1 VKRKIFIVTERRAD
15 FSRFKPIIKLIKLS
29 KNLDYDLVVTGNHI
43 LKEYGNTINE
53 IKKENFKIFKTF
65 KMFLKNR
72 ENDGSEMVHG
82 LGIAIQELSKIVKKS
97 NPDIILSGFDIAANL
112 AVTIVGAHMN
122 IPVAH
127 IQGGEVSGTIDESI
141 RHAMSKF
148 SHYHFVSNLDAKIR
162 LIKMGEIKKNIYI
175 VGCPSIDALNQEAM
189 LSKEYIKKKFSID
202 LDEKYLILI
211 QHPVTSEVRS
221 NEQISN
227 TLKALGK
234 FNIAKLIIFPNND
247 AGSKKI
253 IKVLKNSKFKI
264 VKTLNLR
271 EYKTLLSNASLLVGN
286 SSSGIHE
293 AATYKLPVVNIGS
306 RQNGRLKSINVINA
320 NYSTQDIIKKIK
332 FVLNNLEFKRKIK
345 SIKNPYGDGNSASK
359 ITLHLSK
366 IKINKVTTQKKITY

>member
-1 VKRKIFIVTERRAD
+1 MKRKIFIVTERRAD

-175 VGCPSIDALNQEAM
+175 VGCPSIDALNQEAL

-211 QHPVTSEVRS
+211 QHPVTSEIRS

-306 RQNGRLKSINVINA
+306 RQNGRLKSINVVNA

-332 FVLNNLEFKRKIK
+332 FVLNNLQFKRRIK
-345 SIKNPYGDGNSASK
+345 SIKNPYGDGNSAKK
-359 ITLHLSK
+359 IVSYLSK
-366 IKINKVTTQKKITY
+366 VKIDKNIIQKKITY

>member
-1 VKRKIFIVTERRAD
+1 MKRKIFIVTERRAD

-175 VGCPSIDALNQEAM
+175 VGCPSIDALNQEAL

-211 QHPVTSEVRS
+211 QHPVTSEIRS

-306 RQNGRLKSINVINA
+306 RQNGRLKSINVVNA

-332 FVLNNLEFKRKIK
+332 FVLNNLQFKRRIK
-345 SIKNPYGDGNSASK
+345 SIKNPYGDGNSAKK
-359 ITLHLSK
+359 IVSYLSK
-366 IKINKVTTQKKITY
+366 VKIDKIIIQKKITY

>member
-1 VKRKIFIVTERRAD
+1 MKRKIFIVTERRAD

-175 VGCPSIDALNQEAM
+175 VGCPSIDALNQEVM

-202 LDEKYLILI
+202 LEEKYLILI

-227 TLKALGK
+227 TLKALEK

-306 RQNGRLKSINVINA
+306 RQNGRLKSINVINSD
-320 NYSTQDIIKKIK
+320 YSTQDIIKKIK

>member
-1 VKRKIFIVTERRAD
+1 MKRKIFMVTERRAD

-175 VGCPSIDALNQEAM
+175 VGCPSIDALNQEVM

-202 LDEKYLILI
+202 LEEKYLILI

-227 TLKALGK
+227 TLKALEK

-306 RQNGRLKSINVINA
+306 RQNGRLKSINVINSD
-320 NYSTQDIIKKIK
+320 YSTQDIIKKIK

>member
-1 VKRKIFIVTERRAD
+1 MKRKIFIVTERRAD

-332 FVLNNLEFKRKIK
+332 FVLNNLQFKRRIK
-345 SIKNPYGDGNSASK
+345 SIKNPYGDGNSAKK
-359 ITLHLSK
+359 IVSYLSK
-366 IKINKVTTQKKITY
+366 VKIDKIIIQKKITY

>member
-1 VKRKIFIVTERRAD
+1 MKRKIFIVTERRAD

-306 RQNGRLKSINVINA
+306 RQNGRLKSINVVNA

-332 FVLNNLEFKRKIK
+332 FVLNNLKFKRKIK

-359 ITLHLSK
+359 IILHLSK

>member
-1 VKRKIFIVTERRAD
+1 
-15 FSRFKPIIKLIKLS
+15 
-29 KNLDYDLVVTGNHI
+29 
-43 LKEYGNTINE
+43 
-53 IKKENFKIFKTF
+53 
-65 KMFLKNR
+65 
-72 ENDGSEMVHG
+72 
-82 LGIAIQELSKIVKKS
+82 
-97 NPDIILSGFDIAANL
+97 
-112 AVTIVGAHMN
+112 
-122 IPVAH
+122 
-127 IQGGEVSGTIDESI
+127 
-141 RHAMSKF
+141 
-148 SHYHFVSNLDAKIR
+148 
-162 LIKMGEIKKNIYI
+162 MGEIKKNIYI
-175 VGCPSIDALNQEAM
+175 VGCPSIDALNQEVM

-202 LDEKYLILI
+202 LEEKYLILI

-227 TLKALGK
+227 TLKALEK

-306 RQNGRLKSINVINA
+306 RQNGRLKSINVINSD
-320 NYSTQDIIKKIK
+320 YSTQDIIKKIK

>member
-1 VKRKIFIVTERRAD
+1 MKRKIFIVTERRAD

-53 IKKENFKIFKTF
+53 IKKENLKIFKTF

-175 VGCPSIDALNQEAM
+175 VGCPSIDALNQEVM

-202 LDEKYLILI
+202 LEEKYLILI

-227 TLKALGK
+227 TLKALEK

-306 RQNGRLKSINVINA
+306 RQNGRLKSINVINSD
-320 NYSTQDIIKKIK
+320 YSTQDIIKKIK